1 MKSYVCYLTDY
12 IKESNV
18 NKKLILSIIF
28 SLFCLLPVVAAPN
41 WVQIGNKMYIDTNS
55 VRKEN
60 YSNSNY
66 NNYYSV
72 WIKRLND
79 GSKPFLDTESYYK
92 TKIWFSLQQYY
103 VDCQNKRAAF
113 KGYINYDLKSNAVG
127 QNTREDYNLS
137 FDNIAPGTTGD
148 LMYGFVCQISN
159 RGY

>member
-1 MKSYVCYLTDY
+1 MK
-12 IKESNV
+12 IR
-18 NKKLILSIIF
+18 KKLNLLLIGLIISILPTFATS
-28 SLFCLLPVVAAPN
+28 N
-41 WVQIGNKMYIDTNS
+41 WIQIGNKMYIDTNS

-60 YSNSNY
+60 YFNSNY

-127 QNTREDYNLS
+127 QNTREDYNFS

-148 LMYGFVCQISN
+148 LMYGFVCTG
-159 RGY
+159 RF

>member
-1 MKSYVCYLTDY
+1 MK
-12 IKESNV
+12 IR
-18 NKKLILSIIF
+18 KKLNLLFIGLIISILPTFATS
-28 SLFCLLPVVAAPN
+28 N
-41 WVQIGNKMYIDTNS
+41 WIQIGNKMYIDTNS

-60 YSNSNY
+60 YFNSNY

-148 LMYGFVCQISN
+148 LMYGFVCTG
-159 RGY
+159 RF

>member
-1 MKSYVCYLTDY
+1 MK
-12 IKESNV
+12 IR
-18 NKKLILSIIF
+18 KKLNLLLIGLIISILPTFATS
-28 SLFCLLPVVAAPN
+28 N
-41 WVQIGNKMYIDTNS
+41 WVQIGNKIYIDTNS

-60 YSNSNY
+60 YFNSNY

-148 LMYGFVCQISN
+148 LMYGFVCTG
-159 RGY
+159 RF

>member
-1 MKSYVCYLTDY
+1 MK
-12 IKESNV
+12 IR
-18 NKKLILSIIF
+18 KKLNLLLIGLIISILPTFAIS
-28 SLFCLLPVVAAPN
+28 N
-41 WVQIGNKMYIDTNS
+41 WVQIGNKIYIDTNS

-60 YSNSNY
+60 YFNSNY

-148 LMYGFVCQISN
+148 LMYGFVCTG
-159 RGY
+159 RF